1 MMAVK
6 KATVDFVLRDP
17 NDTTADAKEVQT
29 TKRTELSQQ
38 SVQWKL
44 TYDATRT
51 RILKNLHTVN
61 PLLAQILYLWHKQ
74 YRYDEKI
81 KF

>member
-17 NDTTADAKEVQT
+17 NDTTAEAKET
-29 TKRTELSQQ
+29 LTPMRAELSQQ
-38 SVQWKL
+38 SVQWKI
-44 TYDATRT
+44 TYDTTRM
-51 RILKNLHTVN
+51 RMLKNLHTVN

-74 YRYDEKI
+74 YRYGV
-81 KF
+81 